1 MRSVKL
7 FLRNDSLMAG
17 ILSATLTL
25 LFVIFTFTTASAQ
38 TEPKADP
45 WSSWRFL
52 LGEWVSSP
60 DGSGSTGGVTFSADL
75 QDKILMCRN
84 HAEYPATEKTPAI
97 NYQNLGVIY
106 HEGDKP
112 VQASFFDNEGHVIRY
127 VASFS
132 KAEDTLMLT
141 SEVVPN
147 APRFRLSY
155 IKLGGDSLKVDFGIA
170 APGQPDSF
178 MPYRTG
184 VIRKK

>member
-1 MRSVKL
+1 MRISKLIVKSSAVAL
-7 FLRNDSLMAG
+7 ITLM
-17 ILSATLTL
+17 ITVSMSN
-25 LFVIFTFTTASAQ
+25 FVSAQ
-38 TEPKADP
+38 TEPKSDP

-52 LGEWVSSP
+52 VGEWISSP
-60 DGSGSTGGVTFSADL
+60 DPSGSTGGVTFSMDL
-75 QDKILMCRN
+75 NEKILLCRN
-84 HAEYPATEKTPAI
+84 HAEYPASEKSPAI

-127 VASFS
+127 VAQFN
-132 KAEDTLMLT
+132 KAEDTLALT
-141 SEVVPN
+141 SDAVAS

-155 IKLGGDSLKVDFGIA
+155 IKLGGDSLKVNFDIA
-170 APGQPDSF
+170 PPGQPDTF